1 MCGSV
6 RGGNTISIVRPLVVN
21 GTARE
26 NSALSPEEHLRTEH
40 QRFFFIFYFQASARP
55 QCLQTTSATETVQP
69 AEQRAEVMKQN
80 RDESAGRTTHL
91 LNTFSIFP
99 TLLLFLFF
107 FRLPFHFAPR
117 RPDPSPCVSLR
128 LHHHLSP
135 SPSPLSSSSP
145 SSPSLSAY
153 TPRSLLD
160 FQREA
165 GIAAAGIQTS

>member
-21 GTARE
+21 RTARE
-26 NSALSPEEHLRTEH
+26 ISALSPEEHLRTEH

-135 SPSPLSSSSP
+135 SPSPLFLFSLL
-145 SSPSLSAY
+145 SPSLSAY